1 MRKLAQTTAEDSP
14 STKRAGIKVI
24 SDDQQVKKPSDNL
37 SVKNP
42 TTTAAPVRLKDEQG
56 QVNVRQDENKTSKR
70 SQQPVIVEGASEE
83 NLPKSAFSGIV
94 DKIKEESKSSA
105 QSPTKPAE
113 KQPGPAQS
121 PTQKGPSK
129 SAKAKTSTTKGA
141 SKTQSKNPSQT
152 KTTKKPGYNCPKTP
166 EDLKKFNPKRNLTAL
181 ISAPGSGNSWVR
193 HLLQTA
199 TGYQTGS
206 VYGDKCK

>member
-1 MRKLAQTTAEDSP
+1 M
-14 STKRAGIKVI
+14 I

-42 TTTAAPVRLKDEQG
+42 TTTAAPVRLKEEQG
-56 QVNVRQDENKTSKR
+56 QVNVQQDESKTSKR
-70 SQQPVIVEGASEE
+70 SQQPVIVDGVANPSEQ
-83 NLPKSAFSGIV
+83 NLPKPKSAFSGIV
-94 DKIKEESKSSA
+94 DKIKEESKFSA

-113 KQPGPAQS
+113 KPSGPAQS

-129 SAKAKTSTTKGA
+129 SAAAKARTSTTKGA

-166 EDLKKFNPKRNLTAL
+166 EELKKFNPKRNLTAL